1 MAMQAGMSLSRVLF
15 LIGVGASTP
24 ILIKNGKI
32 SEILKDL
39 QELLKSEGK
48 SGDHVDDSDV
58 LEMVRRLA
66 LEVRHASSSRQIT
79 VLNGSS
85 NQSGN
90 LSALVVP
97 AATLGAVGYGYMW
110 WKGLSFSDLMYVTK
124 QNMENAVSSMKKSLE
139 DVSASLAAA
148 KKHLTQRIQNLDDK
162 LEDQKEI
169 SKEIKSEVGV
179 VRAGLSQIGD
189 NLEYLQNSIY
199 GLEGKMLE
207 LRKKQ
212 DMTCAGVQFLCESVG
227 AMTGKMPEFLQGLP
241 EPASGRG
248 YYLEDK
254 SLKGLLHLTN
264 MIEEV
269 SNEPKSSAITNVD
282 MDSSKKPRAL
292 LRGGSI
298 KI

>member
-1 MAMQAGMSLSRVLF
+1 MM
-15 LIGVGASTP
+15 
-24 ILIKNGKI
+24 
-32 SEILKDL
+32 
-39 QELLKSEGK
+39 
-48 SGDHVDDSDV
+48 
-58 LEMVRRLA
+58 EMVNRLA
-66 LEVRHASSSRQIT
+66 LEVRHAAASRQIT

-90 LSALVVP
+90 LTALAVP
-97 AATLGAVGYGYMW
+97 AATIGIVGYGYMW

-124 QNMENAVSSMKKSLE
+124 HNMENAVSSMKKSLE

-162 LEDQKEI
+162 LENQKEI
-169 SKEIKSEVGV
+169 SQEIKNEVGV
-179 VRAGLSQIGD
+179 VRVGLSQIGD
-189 NLEYLQNSIY
+189 NLEFLQNTIF
-199 GLEGKMLE
+199 GLEGKMLD

-227 AMTGKMPEFLQGLP
+227 AMTGKMPEFLKGLP
-241 EPASGRG
+241 DYANGRG

-269 SNEPKSSAITNVD
+269 SSAPRSNAITNVD
-282 MDSSKKPRAL
+282 ADSLDKPRAL
-292 LRGGSI
+292 TRGSSI